1 MPKLPKP
8 PKNIKNRE
16 ITRDYEDYELLKRG
30 LALQEGGL
38 LDEAKVIFEKVLASN
53 PRSFDALHLLGINA
67 AQTRNYINALKL
79 FDKSLQVSPGSIYAL
94 MNRAN
99 VLLELKRFESA
110 LKDYSQ
116 AIIMQ
121 PGVAEVYYNQGNA
134 FLYLNRFKEAVA
146 SYDKAID
153 LDPSHARA
161 FNNRGNA
168 LTSLKLLQPALASY
182 RNARKINPNIDFLSG
197 MLVFLKMQMCDW
209 AGLDVEI
216 SNLVN
221 SVHAGRKSSACL
233 ELLALVDDPSIQLKA
248 AKIYGYEQGFRGSA
262 LGPLQA
268 KPKTE
273 KIRIGYYSADFK
285 EHPVAYL
292 TADLFDTH
300 DKDKFEVIA
309 FSLASTPIS
318 EIKTRLIKSFD
329 QFIEVSDKTDKE
341 IAELSRSLGLDI
353 AVDLGGHTANSRLS
367 IFSYRA
373 APVQVNFLG
382 YPGTLGVDFIDYIIA
397 DESIIPSAHLLDY
410 VEKVCYLPG
419 SYLPFDPK
427 RVRSVE
433 VFSRAGMGLP
443 EDAFV
448 FAAFNAAYKINPGL
462 FTSWMHIL
470 SNVSG
475 SVLWLAEVNEWAR
488 KNLAEEAE
496 RFSIDPSRLIF
507 ARRTDRVEDH
517 LERQKMAD
525 LALDTFPYNGHTT
538 TIDSLWSGV
547 PVLTLKGRSFASRVS
562 ASLLTTI
569 GLPEL
574 ITASRAE
581 YEAKA
586 IQLASQPAVLEALKR
601 RLAEKVPGSALFD
614 SKRFARKIESAY
626 TLMHERNQSGFG
638 PESFRVSDA

>member
-1 MPKLPKP
+1 M
-8 PKNIKNRE
+8 
-16 ITRDYEDYELLKRG
+16 RDYEDYELLKRG
-30 LALQEGGL
+30 LALQENGL

-53 PRSFDALHLLGINA
+53 PRNFDALHLLGINA
-67 AQTRNYINALKL
+67 AQTQNYIQALKL
-79 FDKSLQVSPGSIYAL
+79 FDKSLQVNPGSIYAL
-94 MNRAN
+94 MNKGN
-99 VLLELKRFESA
+99 VLLEIKRFESA
-110 LKDYSQ
+110 LQNYSQ
-116 AIIMQ
+116 AIRMQ
-121 PGVAEVYYNQGNA
+121 PEVAEVYYNQGNA

-182 RNARKINPNIDFLSG
+182 RNARKINPNVDFLSG
-197 MLVFLKMQMCDW
+197 MLVFLQMQMCDW
-209 AGLDVEI
+209 VGLDFEI

-233 ELLALVDDPSIQLKA
+233 ELLALVDDPSIQLKV
-248 AKIYGYEQGFRGSA
+248 AKIYGYEQGFKGSA

-273 KIRIGYYSADFK
+273 KIRIGYYSSDFK

-292 TADLFDTH
+292 TADLFEMH
-300 DKDKFEVIA
+300 DRNKFEVIA
-309 FSLASTPIS
+309 FSLASNPIS
-318 EIKTRLIKSFD
+318 EIKTRLTKSFD
-329 QFIEVSDKTDKE
+329 QFIEVSEKTDKE
-341 IAELSRSLGLDI
+341 IAELSRSLGIDI

-373 APVQVNFLG
+373 APIQINFLG
-382 YPGTLGVDFIDYIIA
+382 YPGTLGVEYIDYIIA
-397 DESIIPSAHLLDY
+397 DESIIPRAHMSDY
-410 VEKVCYLPG
+410 VEKICFLPN

-427 RVRSVE
+427 RARSVE
-433 VFSRAGMGLP
+433 IFTRAGSGLP

-448 FAAFNAAYKINPGL
+448 FSAFNAAYKINPDI
-462 FTSWMHIL
+462 FASWMHIL

-488 KNLAEEAE
+488 ENLAEEAK
-496 RFSIDPSRLIF
+496 RFSIHPSRLIF
-507 ARRTDRVEDH
+507 AKRTERIEDH

-525 LALDTFPYNGHTT
+525 LALDTYPYNGHTT

-547 PVLTLKGRSFASRVS
+547 PVLTLKGRSFASRVA

-574 ITASRAE
+574 ITTSRTE
-581 YEAKA
+581 YEVKA
-586 IQLASQPAVLEALKR
+586 IQLASHPAVFDTVKQ

-614 SKRFARKIESAY
+614 STLFARNIESAY
-626 TLMHERNQSGFG
+626 VRMHERNQNGLQ
-638 PESFRVSDA
+638 PESFSASDA

>member
-8 PKNIKNRE
+8 PKSIKNRE
-16 ITRDYEDYELLKRG
+16 VIRDYEDYALLKRG
-30 LALQEGGL
+30 LALQENGL
-38 LDEAKVIFEKVLASN
+38 LDEARVIFEKVLASN

-67 AQTRNYINALKL
+67 AQAQNYIQALKL
-79 FDKSLQVSPGSIYAL
+79 FDKSLQVSPGSVYAL

-116 AIIMQ
+116 AISIQ

-134 FLYLNRFKEAVA
+134 FLYLKRFKEAVA

-182 RNARKINPNIDFLSG
+182 RNARIINPNVDFLSG
-197 MLVFLKMQMCDW
+197 MLVFLQMQMCDW

-216 SNLVN
+216 SNLVT

-233 ELLALVDDPSIQLKA
+233 ELLALVDDPAIQLKA
-248 AKIYGYEQGFRGSA
+248 AKIYGHEQGYKGSA
-262 LGPLQA
+262 LGPLQVN
-268 KPKTE
+268 PKTE

-292 TADLFDTH
+292 TADLFEMH
-300 DKDKFEVIA
+300 DKNKFEVIA

-341 IAELSRSLGLDI
+341 IAELSRSLGIDV

-397 DESIIPSAHLLDY
+397 DELIIPNVHLSDY

-419 SYLPFDPK
+419 SYLPFDSK

-433 VFSRAGMGLP
+433 VFTRAELGLP

-448 FAAFNAAYKINPGL
+448 FAAFNAAYKINPDV
-462 FTSWMHIL
+462 FASWMHIL
-470 SNVSG
+470 ASVSG

-496 RFSIDPSRLIF
+496 RFSIDPSRLVF
-507 ARRTDRVEDH
+507 ARRTERIEDH

-547 PVLTLKGRSFASRVS
+547 PVLTLKGRSFASSVA

-569 GLPEL
+569 GLPEF

-586 IQLASQPAVLEALKR
+586 IQLASQPAVLETLKQ

-614 SKRFARKIESAY
+614 SKRFARNIESAY
-626 TLMHERNQSGFG
+626 TRMHERNQNGLQ
-638 PESFRVSDA
+638 PESFSVSDA

>member
-8 PKNIKNRE
+8 PKSIKNRE
-16 ITRDYEDYELLKRG
+16 VIRDYEDYALLKRG
-30 LALQEGGL
+30 LALQENGL
-38 LDEAKVIFEKVLASN
+38 LDEARVIFEKVLASN

-67 AQTRNYINALKL
+67 AQAQNYIQALKL
-79 FDKSLQVSPGSIYAL
+79 FDKSLQVSPGSVYAL

-116 AIIMQ
+116 AISIQ

-134 FLYLNRFKEAVA
+134 FLYLKRFKEAVA
-146 SYDKAID
+146 SYDKAIE

-182 RNARKINPNIDFLSG
+182 RNARIINPNVDFLSG
-197 MLVFLKMQMCDW
+197 MLVFLQMQMCDW

-216 SNLVN
+216 SNLVT

-233 ELLALVDDPSIQLKA
+233 ELLALVDDPAIQLKA
-248 AKIYGYEQGFRGSA
+248 AKIYGHEQGYKGSA
-262 LGPLQA
+262 LGPLQVN
-268 KPKTE
+268 PKTE

-292 TADLFDTH
+292 TADLFEMH
-300 DKDKFEVIA
+300 DKNKFEVIA

-341 IAELSRSLGLDI
+341 IAELSRSLGIDV

-397 DESIIPSAHLLDY
+397 DELIIPNVHLSDY

-419 SYLPFDPK
+419 SYLPFDSK

-433 VFSRAGMGLP
+433 VFTRAELGLP

-448 FAAFNAAYKINPGL
+448 FAAFNAAYKINPDV
-462 FTSWMHIL
+462 FASWMLIL
-470 SNVSG
+470 ASVSG

-496 RFSIDPSRLIF
+496 RFSIDPSRLVF
-507 ARRTDRVEDH
+507 ARRTERIEDH

-547 PVLTLKGRSFASRVS
+547 PVLTLKGRSFASSVA

-569 GLPEL
+569 GLPEF

-586 IQLASQPAVLEALKR
+586 IQLASQPAVLETLKQ

-614 SKRFARKIESAY
+614 SKRFARNIESAY
-626 TLMHERNQSGFG
+626 TRMHERNQNGLQ
-638 PESFRVSDA
+638 PESFSVSDA